1 MSENKRKNMASKK
14 EEKKISEE
22 FSIEEALK
30 RIEEINVL
38 LSNKD
43 TSLKDALALY
53 QEGVQLSEKCRISL
67 EDVEKEIIILSGE

>member
-1 MSENKRKNMASKK
+1 MASKK
-14 EEKKISEE
+14 EEKEISEE

>member
-1 MSENKRKNMASKK
+1 MASK
-14 EEKKISEE
+14 ESKKTSEE

-30 RIEEINVL
+30 RIEEINAL
-38 LSNKD
+38 LSDKN
-43 TSLKDALALY
+43 TSLKDSLALY